1 MICSCRYLHQQ
12 RRTAYGSIVEC
23 GVRRLAQ
30 RSERRAELLKS
41 SLAGNALT
49 APAIAAATR
58 TLRRADDDDIADMT
72 ILPSGDN
79 EALVAV
85 ITSRQAHRL
94 SQRSGYKKNGVAP
107 IKLAFSR
114 CSEVEING

>member
-1 MICSCRYLHQQ
+1 
-12 RRTAYGSIVEC
+12 
-23 GVRRLAQ
+23 
-30 RSERRAELLKS
+30 
-41 SLAGNALT
+41 
-49 APAIAAATR
+49 
-58 TLRRADDDDIADMT
+58 MT
-72 ILPSGDN
+72 ILRSGDN

-107 IKLAFSR
+107 IKLAFPR